1 MTKLSKTDEFLA
13 RLSIEMDH
21 VKAGLAELKARGK
34 KLKLEA
40 RLDFDKGLQTIERSQ
55 KDLKGRMAEWAKA
68 GEKAGAEVKK
78 GLEQA
83 AKDLRKAVDDA
94 AARFK

>member
-21 VKAGLAELKARGK
+21 VKAGLSELKARGK
-34 KLKLEA
+34 KLQLEA
-40 RLDFDKGLQTIERSQ
+40 RLDFDKGLQAIERTQ
-55 KDLKGRMAEWAKA
+55 KDLKGRMAEWSKA
-68 GEKAGAEVKK
+68 GEKAGAEMKK
-78 GLEQA
+78 GLERA